1 MLVVS
6 LLVLVASIMWTA
18 VGVSMV
24 NKESREQDDKL
35 RAQEEKLDAM
45 AKLVK
50 RSTENYQKLEEAIVK
65 DMAYIKEIHN
75 KTMEEVEEFRNA
87 DAAAKKGSK
96 RRRDA

>member
-6 LLVLVASIMWTA
+6 ILVLVASIIWTA
-18 VGVSMV
+18 VGVSTV

-35 RAQEEKLDAM
+35 RAHEEKLDAM

-75 KTMEEVEEFRNA
+75 KTMEEVEEFRSHPDPSQN
-87 DAAAKKGSK
+87 
-96 RRRDA
+96 

>member
-6 LLVLVASIMWTA
+6 ILVLVASIIWTA
-18 VGVSMV
+18 VGVSTV

-87 DAAAKKGSK
+87 DAVSKKGSK

>member
-6 LLVLVASIMWTA
+6 ILVLVASIVWTA
-18 VGVSMV
+18 IGVSTV

-35 RAQEEKLDAM
+35 RAHEEKLDAM

-75 KTMEEVEEFRNA
+75 KTMEEVEEFRSPPDPSQN
-87 DAAAKKGSK
+87 
-96 RRRDA
+96 

>member
-6 LLVLVASIMWTA
+6 LLVLVASIVWTA
-18 VGVSMV
+18 IGVSTV
-24 NKESREQDDKL
+24 NKESRDQNDKL

-87 DAAAKKGSK
+87 DAASKKGSK

>member
-24 NKESREQDDKL
+24 NKESREQNDKL
-35 RAQEEKLDAM
+35 RAHEEKLDAM

-50 RSTENYQKLEEAIVK
+50 RSTENYQTLEEAIVK

-75 KTMEEVEEFRNA
+75 KTMEEVEEFRSPPDPSQN
-87 DAAAKKGSK
+87 
-96 RRRDA
+96 

>member
-24 NKESREQDDKL
+24 NKESRDQNDKL

-87 DAAAKKGSK
+87 DAAAKKRPK

>member
-6 LLVLVASIMWTA
+6 LLVLVASIVWTA
-18 VGVSMV
+18 IGVSTV
-24 NKESREQDDKL
+24 NKESRDQNDKL

-50 RSTENYQKLEEAIVK
+50 RSTENYQKLEEAIFK

-87 DAAAKKGSK
+87 DAAKKRPK

>member
-6 LLVLVASIMWTA
+6 ILVLVASIVWTA
-18 VGVSMV
+18 IGVSTV

-35 RAQEEKLDAM
+35 RAHEEKLDAM

-87 DAAAKKGSK
+87 DAAKKGSK

>member
-6 LLVLVASIMWTA
+6 LLVLVASIIWTA
-18 VGVSMV
+18 IGVSTV
-24 NKESREQDDKL
+24 NKESREQNDKL
-35 RAQEEKLDAM
+35 RAHEEKLDAM

-87 DAAAKKGSK
+87 DAASKKGSK